1 MGNMDAADIQD
12 TNYQVI
18 SVFHKC
24 ECRLPVI
31 ERFQQPE
38 TSSHPFLSEVDNELQ
53 TEITKTKIVFLK
65 DVVQWPDNMS
75 EQLRGQFLIEKPNNM
90 DIQTSKSIQ
99 EVKDR
104 QAYRK

>member
-1 MGNMDAADIQD
+1 
-12 TNYQVI
+12 V
-18 SVFHKC
+18 
-24 ECRLPVI
+24 
-31 ERFQQPE
+31 
-38 TSSHPFLSEVDNELQ
+38 Q

-104 QAYRK
+104 